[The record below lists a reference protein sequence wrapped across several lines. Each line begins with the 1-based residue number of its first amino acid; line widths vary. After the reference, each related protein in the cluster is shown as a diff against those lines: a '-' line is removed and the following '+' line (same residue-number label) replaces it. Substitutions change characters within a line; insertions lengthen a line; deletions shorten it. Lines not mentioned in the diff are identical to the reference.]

1 MKLVLFNEYRLG
13 VIQNN
18 RVVDA
23 MAALEG
29 LQFRRPQ
36 DLIEEV
42 IIRWDALK
50 PRIEAAIRGQEG
62 LPLDTVR
69 LRPPVPKP
77 SKLICAAVNYLEF
90 GQREPAVLD
99 AFLKSPSA
107 IIGNGDTCELPPAPA
122 TVFHHEPELALVI
135 GKTATKVS
143 QEEALSYVF
152 GYCQFLDM
160 SARGL
165 QGAVGNS
172 FFLGK
177 CWDTFAPMGPAL
189 VTADEIANPQNLQI
203 RLWNNDEPRHD
214 FPTSDMA
221 HPIRELIA
229 EFSKITTLEP
239 GDVIATG
246 VNHQQIGAVQDGD
259 RLRMEIEGLGP
270 PLRLQIS
277 DPMKRQWPRGI
288 DTEMAT
294 RVIAAA
300 PRRQAARTAGA

>member
-13 VIQNN
+13 VIQGH

-23 MAALEG
+23 MEALQG
-29 LQFRRPQ
+29 LQFRKPQ

-42 IIRWDALK
+42 ITRWDELK
-50 PRIEAAIRGQEG
+50 PKIEAAVRGKEG
-62 LPLDTVR
+62 VPLESVR

-77 SKLICAAVNYLEF
+77 TKLICAAVNYLEF

-99 AFLKSPSA
+99 AFLKSPTA
-107 IIGNGDTCELPPAPA
+107 VIGSGDTCELPPVPA

-143 QEEALSYVF
+143 QNEAMSHIF
-152 GYCQFLDM
+152 GYCNFLDM

-165 QGAVGNS
+165 RGAVGNS

-189 VTADEIANPQNLQI
+189 VTADEIADPQNLQV

-221 HPIRELIA
+221 HLIPELIS
-229 EFSKITTLEP
+229 EYSKITTLEP

-259 RLRMEIEGLGP
+259 ILRMEIKELGP
-270 PLRLQIS
+270 ALVVRIS
-277 DPMKRQWPRGI
+277 DPLKRKWPRGI
-288 DTEMAT
+288 DTEMAA
-294 RVIAAA
+294 RVIAGG
-300 PRRQAARTAGA
+300 PRRT